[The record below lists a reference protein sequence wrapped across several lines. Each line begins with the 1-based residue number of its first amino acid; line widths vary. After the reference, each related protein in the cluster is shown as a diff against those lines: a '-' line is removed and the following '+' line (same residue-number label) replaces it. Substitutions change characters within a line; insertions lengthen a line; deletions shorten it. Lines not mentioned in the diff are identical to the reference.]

1 MGDWPGKKN
10 PHFSFDDNFFV
21 IIIGLPRLL
30 FYVTK
35 AIIQFLQLFV
45 ILLHCGSQCTHI
57 LVQVSD
63 IISWY
68 SYAKTKCSYCTLV
81 RLAET
86 LTWDWLNAN
95 EPWEMV
101 LTITL
106 LHILHWQTRTL
117 TGTLLNLQYKLLWL
131 TLENVAQTHLSTDV
145 NNYWCLT
152 NDLSTTETISWR
164 ELLMDWLN
172 LTDNGQT

>member
-1 MGDWPGKKN
+1 MNRLTVDFCLVPCPWVGDWPGKKN

-68 SYAKTKCSYCTLV
+68 SRLCKDQMLPLYIGETGRNLNMRLTELKRSSNEKWWCQKSHCCTS
-81 RLAET
+81 
-86 LTWDWLNAN
+86 
-95 EPWEMV
+95 
-101 LTITL
+101 
-106 LHILHWQTRTL
+106 
-117 TGTLLNLQYKLLWL
+117 
-131 TLENVAQTHLSTDV
+131 LS
-145 NNYWCLT
+145 
-152 NDLSTTETISWR
+152 
-164 ELLMDWLN
+164 
-172 LTDNGQT
+172 